1 MWGEGIPGGKDGVT
15 NGVEWDESTLSTFS
29 DWDLLWRAG
38 IQGAQF
44 GKLTQ

>member
-1 MWGEGIPGGKDGVT
+1 MWGEGIPGGRDGITDGVERDD
-15 NGVEWDESTLSTFS
+15 GTLSTFR
-29 DWDLLWRAG
+29 DWDLDWGAG